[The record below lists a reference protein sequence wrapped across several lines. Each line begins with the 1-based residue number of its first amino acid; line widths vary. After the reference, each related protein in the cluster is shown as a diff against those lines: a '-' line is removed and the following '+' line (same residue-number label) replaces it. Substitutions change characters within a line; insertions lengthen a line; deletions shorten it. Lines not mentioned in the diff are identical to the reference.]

1 MPTRTIV
8 PCPQADFLRIATII
22 ISATLDGPTF
32 IDPKANAKNLTN
44 ALLLIGKIVAVQIL
58 ANPPLEE
65 KTDEDDNRLTD
76 SAGLRTHRLRTGEGG
91 V

>member
-1 MPTRTIV
+1 MTRTIV
-8 PCPQADFLRIATII
+8 PCPQADFLRIATI

-44 ALLLIGKIVAVQIL
+44 ALLLIEKIVAVQIL

-65 KTDEDDNRLTD
+65 KTDEDDNRLTGP
-76 SAGLRTHRLRTGEGG
+76 ARLRTHRLRTGSQAD
-91 V
+91 